1 VVQRIK
7 AVEDETRL
15 LVVDRQ
21 TDECLRSLRL
31 TCTEDMATNVSP
43 SPAPPPGK
51 RENGSVS
58 SPPAALTGEVPKPR
72 RRSPSHAGK
81 KVRSL
86 GTRLE
91 WALVSC
97 AAVQL
102 CSYDSFSCSWN
113 RSVAQH
119 NPPPLPSSSLPHHHH
134 SCLPENEQ
142 DVQVPGQSSSA
153 DSSHLVPRLCHL
165 VRADTGYGFNLHSEK
180 SRPGQYIRSLDPDS
194 PANRAGLRPQDRLI
208 EVNGVNIECMRHA
221 EVVAFI
227 KRSGDET
234 HLLVVDP
241 DTDEHFKRLGIIP
254 SSNQAKGPS
263 QTPVPIRS
271 PERRHVQKCPEAS
284 STNSSMTGFSHTD
297 CQAQSITNG
306 TQSPHF
312 NGRTTS
318 QSTHSD
324 HSSQDTSTQN
334 SEDGSN
340 RLLDP
345 FAEIG
350 LKLSPTAAEAKEK
363 AHAKR
368 ARKRAPHM
376 DWNKKYE
383 LFSNF

>member
-1 VVQRIK
+1 MASDLKPRLCCMTKAENGYGFHLHGEKGKSGQYIRKVEPGSPAEASGLRAGDRVVEVNGENVERETHHQVVQRIK

-81 KVRSL
+81 K
-86 GTRLE
+86 
-91 WALVSC
+91 
-97 AAVQL
+97 
-102 CSYDSFSCSWN
+102 
-113 RSVAQH
+113 
-119 NPPPLPSSSLPHHHH
+119 
-134 SCLPENEQ
+134 
-142 DVQVPGQSSSA
+142 DVQVPGKSSSA

-254 SSNQAKGPS
+254 SSNQAKA
-263 QTPVPIRS
+263 
-271 PERRHVQKCPEAS
+271 ERRHVQKCPEAS